1 MRSTNLLVSARHARK
16 NGKQH
21 RTSRSKTQIQVNQST
36 NLNLIHRSFNDIS
49 MEQLKLSGS
58 NMATV
63 QAKMKNV
70 MMIGAKINQV
80 DTLNP
85 EISLRLFFLH

>member
-1 MRSTNLLVSARHARK
+1 
-16 NGKQH
+16 
-21 RTSRSKTQIQVNQST
+21 
-36 NLNLIHRSFNDIS
+36 

-80 DTLNP
+80 DK
-85 EISLRLFFLH
+85 

>member
-1 MRSTNLLVSARHARK
+1 MPIR
-16 NGKQH
+16 
-21 RTSRSKTQIQVNQST
+21 
-36 NLNLIHRSFNDIS
+36 RSFNDIS

-58 NMATV
+58 NMAAV

-80 DTLNP
+80 NKFLNRKP
-85 EISLRLFFLH
+85 EMILRLFITILLAPKS